1 MSIAT
6 SLSANVVHEATDERQ
21 FVRTKIPA
29 TAVLQGSEGPIEC
42 EIQDISLGGIG
53 LLCGKELKLGALY
66 PASIR
71 LKLSTIN
78 LNIDARI
85 RVISQ
90 RDNEVGAE
98 FIELDAQKRDIL
110 RYMIASYMSG
120 EIADIDGLFNV
131 MQRESYIK
139 ARKKA
144 ASSSRTVLER
154 LQALLGSLL
163 FLALGLLVMG
173 LLAYKT
179 YLFFFRV
186 SATQAQV
193 SADAY
198 QVNMPENGYVK
209 FMVRGDT
216 GEVKAGEPIATVSTQ
231 LLTNFNTPSDLQA
244 LASLSQSDLQTLLG
258 RSLIETVIASP
269 CDCYVYFPGRKL
281 DSYAYKTDPL
291 LHLIPKDQPLVVK
304 ASFPFDKLKDINRIQ
319 RVSLRVSGMPGDL
332 SGKVVGSAVDS
343 VNQMLV
349 LSILPETTLPLSAYQ
364 HPVAVDVYLGLPFDT
379 SF

>member
-1 MSIAT
+1 MNIAT
-6 SLSANVVHEATDERQ
+6 SQSAEVVHEATDERQ
-21 FVRTKIPA
+21 FVRTRIPA
-29 TAVLQGSEGPIEC
+29 ALVLQRSEGPLEC

-78 LNIDARI
+78 LNIDASI

-90 RDNEVGAE
+90 RGNEVGAE

-110 RYMIASYMSG
+110 RYMITSYMSG
-120 EIADIDGLFNV
+120 EIADINGLFHV
-131 MQRESYIK
+131 MQRENYIK

-144 ASSSRTVLER
+144 TTNSRTYFER
-154 LQALLGSLL
+154 AQAIVGSLL

-186 SATQAQV
+186 SAVQAQV
-193 SADAY
+193 SADVY

-216 GEVKAGEPIATVSTQ
+216 NEVKAGEPIATVSTQ
-231 LLTNFNTPSDLQA
+231 LLTNFNSPSDLQA
-244 LASLSQSDLQTLLG
+244 LASLAQKDLQTLLG

-304 ASFPFDKLKDINRIQ
+304 ASFPFDKLKDINRVQ
-319 RVSLRVSGMPGDL
+319 RVSLRVSGIPGAL
-332 SGKVVGSAVDS
+332 SGSVVDSAVDS

-349 LSILPETTLPLSAYQ
+349 LSILPQTTLPLSTYQ
-364 HPVAVDVYLGLPFDT
+364 HPVAVDVYLDLPFAPRI
-379 SF
+379 

>member
-21 FVRTKIPA
+21 FVRIKIPA
-29 TAVLQGSEGPIEC
+29 TVILQSWEGPLEC
-42 EIQDISLGGIG
+42 EIQDISLGGIS
-53 LLCGKELKLGALY
+53 LLCGKELKIGSMY
-66 PASIR
+66 SASIR
-71 LKLSTIN
+71 LNLSTIN
-78 LNIDARI
+78 INIDARI
-85 RVISQ
+85 RVVSQ
-90 RDNEVGAE
+90 RADEVGAE

-110 RYMIASYMSG
+110 RYMIAAYMSG
-120 EIADIDGLFNV
+120 EVADFNGLFNV
-131 MQRESYIK
+131 MQRENYIK
-139 ARKKA
+139 ERKKVT
-144 ASSSRTVLER
+144 SSSRTVFER
-154 LQALLGSLL
+154 LQAMLGSLL
-163 FLALGLLVMG
+163 FLALGLLVMS

-186 SATQAQV
+186 SAAHAQV
-193 SADAY
+193 SAEAY

-209 FMVRGDT
+209 FMVGGDA

-231 LLTNFNTPSDLQA
+231 LLTNFNSPADLQA

-319 RVSLRVSGMPGDL
+319 RVSLRVSGMPGAFG
-332 SGKVVGSAVDS
+332 GKVVGSAVDS

-364 HPVAVDVYLGLPFDT
+364 HPVAVDVYLDLPFDPG
-379 SF
+379 F